1 MKHYFSAACSIEL
14 EDMVVVTGGQQLNGA
29 TMSTAQVYTTSGKG
43 EKLPDFNTPRMLHAC
58 GHYLKD
64 DKVVTI
70 SSLAD

>member
-1 MKHYFSAACSIEL
+1 M
-14 EDMVVVTGGQQLNGA
+14 VVTGGQFGPIIL
-29 TMSTAQVYTTSGKG
+29 STAQVYTTSGKG
-43 EKLPDFNTPRMLHAC
+43 EKLPDFSTPRMLHAC

>member
-1 MKHYFSAACSIEL
+1 M
-14 EDMVVVTGGQQLNGA
+14 VVTGGNVWYGDLQKSVVLSRVH
-29 TMSTAQVYTTSGKG
+29 MYTTSGAG
-43 EKLPDFNTPRMLHAC
+43 NNFPDMNTPRFLHAC